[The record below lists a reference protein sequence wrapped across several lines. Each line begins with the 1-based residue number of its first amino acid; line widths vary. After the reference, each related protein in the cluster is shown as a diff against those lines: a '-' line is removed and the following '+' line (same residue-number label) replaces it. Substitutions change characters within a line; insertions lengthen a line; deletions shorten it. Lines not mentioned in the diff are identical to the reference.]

1 MPLTVA
7 RCNRVA
13 LQEIAGY
20 KNSKIGVKRPYPL
33 SKDSLGGGAWARC
46 AQMSIRRLPDALIN
60 RIAAGEVVE
69 RPASAL
75 KELVENAIDAGATQ
89 ISVRLG
95 AGGLD
100 LVEVTDDGCGMSRDE
115 IALALERHATSKL
128 PDDNIDQVMTMGF
141 RGEALPSI
149 ASVSHFTIE
158 SRMRG
163 GDGLGQEGWKRVV
176 DHGQLVSEGPAAIP
190 PGTRVRVENLFGNIP
205 ARRKFLRSP
214 RAEYAAA
221 LDTVR
226 RLAMARPDIGL
237 TLEHD
242 GRRTL
247 SVQPGMNQPERVAAL
262 TAPELAENSVGLD
275 FQREGIRLGGIASL
289 PTYNRGVADHQYLF
303 VNGRPVKDRLLVGAV
318 RGAYAEML
326 ARDRHAVVALFLDVP
341 PSEVDVNVHPAKTEV
356 RFRDPALVRGMIVS
370 GLRHAIDQAG
380 FRSVQRPAEAALA
393 NWRSEPVQTAQGAFF
408 RNPLPL
414 GGAAGEAGGE
424 GIHVWQSGPSPAFG
438 HPSQGEGNG
447 SLFAESPT
455 PFSALPMG
463 RAETATE
470 SVPQATRFPLGVAR
484 GQVANTYIVAEAEDG
499 LVIVD
504 QHAAHERLVLERMR
518 AATVAGRVATQGLLV
533 PEVVE
538 LDEPACDRL
547 EARTAEF
554 ADLGLEIERFGPSAM
569 LVRGVPA
576 LLGTKDVQALVRDLA
591 DDLAAYDEAISLKE
605 RLDHVAATMA
615 CHGSVRAGRVLS
627 VAEMNALLREMEV
640 TPHSGQCNHGRPT
653 WVKLA
658 LGDVEKLFGRK

>member
-1 MPLTVA
+1 
-7 RCNRVA
+7 
-13 LQEIAGY
+13 
-20 KNSKIGVKRPYPL
+20 
-33 SKDSLGGGAWARC
+33 
-46 AQMSIRRLPDALIN
+46 MSIRRLPDALIN

-75 KELVENAIDAGATQ
+75 KELVENAIDAGARQ
-89 ISVRLG
+89 VSIRLG

-100 LVEVTDDGCGMSRDE
+100 LVEVSDDGCGMTADE
-115 IALALERHATSKL
+115 ITLALERHATSKL

-149 ASVSHFTIE
+149 ASVSRFQVE
-158 SRMRG
+158 SRVRG
-163 GDGLGQEGWKRVV
+163 GDGWGRTV
-176 DHGQLVSEGPAAIP
+176 DHGRLIAEGPAAIP

-205 ARRKFLRSP
+205 ARRKFLRSA

-226 RLAMARPDIGL
+226 RLAMARPDIGF

-247 SVQPGMNQPERVAAL
+247 SVQRGMQRPERVAAL
-262 TAPELAENSVGLD
+262 TSPELAENSVALD
-275 FQREGIRLGGIASL
+275 FQREGIVLGGIASL
-289 PTYNRGVADHQYLF
+289 PTYNRGVADHQFLF

-326 ARDRHAVVALFLDVP
+326 ARDRHAVVALFLDLP

-356 RFRDPALVRGMIVS
+356 RFREPALIRGMIVS

-393 NWRSEPVQTAQGAFF
+393 NWQVEPVRTVQGDIFAASPTAYQGDYS
-408 RNPLPL
+408 RR
-414 GGAAGEAGGE
+414 AAY
-424 GIHVWQSGPSPAFG
+424 PSFADSRSSFADLA
-438 HPSQGEGNG
+438 SIQGED
-447 SLFAESPT
+447 LAP
-455 PFSALPMG
+455 LMG
-463 RAETATE
+463 RAEPSIEAVPE
-470 SVPQATRFPLGVAR
+470 SVRHPLGVAR
-484 GQVANTYIVAEAEDG
+484 GQVAATYIVAEAEDG

-518 AATVAGRVATQGLLV
+518 AATAQGRVAIQGLLV

-547 EARTAEF
+547 EARIGELAEF
-554 ADLGLEIERFGPSAM
+554 GLEIERFGPAAM
-569 LVRGVPA
+569 LVRSVPA
-576 LLGTKDVQALVRDLA
+576 LLGTKDAQSLVRDLA

-605 RLDHVAATMA
+605 RLDLVAATMA

>member
-1 MPLTVA
+1 
-7 RCNRVA
+7 
-13 LQEIAGY
+13 
-20 KNSKIGVKRPYPL
+20 
-33 SKDSLGGGAWARC
+33 
-46 AQMSIRRLPDALIN
+46 MSIRRLPETLIN

-75 KELVENAIDAGATQ
+75 KELVENAIDAGAKN
-89 ISVRLG
+89 ISIRLG

-100 LVEVTDDGCGMSRDE
+100 LVEVTDDGCGMSADE

-149 ASVSHFTIE
+149 ASVSKFSVE
-158 SRMRG
+158 SRVRG
-163 GDGLGQEGWKRVV
+163 GEGWSRVV
-176 DHGQLVSEGPAAIP
+176 DHGRLLSEGPAAIP
-190 PGTRVRVENLFGNIP
+190 PGTRVRVENLFANIP

-221 LDTVR
+221 LDAVR
-226 RLAMARPDIGL
+226 RLAMARPDIGF

-247 SVQPGMNQPERVAAL
+247 AVQPGMDRPGRVASL
-262 TAPELAENSVGLD
+262 TAPELAENSVALD
-275 FQREGIRLGGIASL
+275 FQREGISLGGIASL

-326 ARDRHAVVALFLDVP
+326 ARDRHAVVALFLDLP

-356 RFRDPALVRGMIVS
+356 RFRDPSLVRGMIVS
-370 GLRHAIDQAG
+370 GLRQAIDQAG

-393 NWRSEPVQTAQGAFF
+393 NWQQEPVRTVQGDIFAAPSVAYQGDYSRRPSYPSITESRSSFAD
-408 RNPLPL
+408 LA
-414 GGAAGEAGGE
+414 GIAGEDLA
-424 GIHVWQSGPSPAFG
+424 P
-438 HPSQGEGNG
+438 
-447 SLFAESPT
+447 L
-455 PFSALPMG
+455 MG
-463 RAETATE
+463 RAEPSTAA
-470 SVPQATRFPLGVAR
+470 VPEAVRHPLGVAR
-484 GQVANTYIVAEAEDG
+484 GQVAATYIVAEAEDG

-518 AATVAGRVATQGLLV
+518 AATAQGRVATQGLLV

-538 LDEPACDRL
+538 LEETACDRL
-547 EARTAEF
+547 EARLGEF
-554 ADLGLEIERFGPSAM
+554 ADLGLEIERFGPAAM
-569 LVRGVPA
+569 LVRSVPA

-591 DDLAAYDEAISLKE
+591 DDLTAYDEAISLKE

-615 CHGSVRAGRVLS
+615 CHGSVRAGRMLS

-640 TPHSGQCNHGRPT
+640 TPRSGQCNHGRPT